1 MVKANL
7 CEYWHAESKTSVI
20 MSGADEKSFNENGL
34 SKLNKEKIKFV
45 THHWSNHFNKGFDI
59 YKEFDDMLSKK
70 ENENIEFT
78 YIGNIPDNI
87 HFKNIIVKEPL
98 SGSVLASEIKK
109 KIIFILQPQE
119 MNLQEII
126 T

>member
-1 MVKANL
+1 
-7 CEYWHAESKTSVI
+7 
-20 MSGADEKSFNENGL
+20 
-34 SKLNKEKIKFV
+34 
-45 THHWSNHFNKGFDI
+45 
-59 YKEFDDMLSKK
+59 MLSKK

-98 SGSVLASEIKK
+98 SGSVLASEIKNN
-109 KIIFILQPQE
+109 IYITASRNEPSG
-119 MNLQEII
+119 NL